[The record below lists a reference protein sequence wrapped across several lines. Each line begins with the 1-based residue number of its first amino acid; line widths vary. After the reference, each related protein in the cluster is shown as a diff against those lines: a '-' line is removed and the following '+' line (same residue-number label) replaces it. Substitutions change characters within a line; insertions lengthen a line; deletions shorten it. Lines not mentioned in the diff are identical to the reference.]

1 MTQNIQKQRIFTV
14 LAYSDDPDRECELEY
29 QTVLALDEDEAI
41 EYCGGIDNVL
51 DIFEGTFDDLRD
63 LYENDEP
70 ERDSIVSL
78 YTVVHFEDGEL
89 LYTDVIASSASE
101 ACSWFNDVF
110 DVYESSLGHYGVA

>member
-1 MTQNIQKQRIFTV
+1 MSNKSREQRIFTV
-14 LAYSDDPDRECELEY
+14 LAYSDDSDREHELEY

-63 LYENDEP
+63 LYEDDEP
-70 ERDSIVSL
+70 ESDSNVSL

-101 ACSWFNDVF
+101 ACSWFSDVF
-110 DVYESSLGHYGVA
+110 DVYAASLGNYGIA